1 MTDPSEVA
9 FFPNGISTKHSGAF
23 IVHLLYDG
31 SPGALDSIRVTS
43 HPESIDATLLGVRK
57 AGETEK
63 TT

>member
-9 FFPNGISTKHSGAF
+9 FLLNGISTKHSGAF
-23 IVHLLYDG
+23 IVHLLHNG
-31 SPGALDSIRVTS
+31 SPASLDSIRVTS
-43 HPESIDATLLGVRK
+43 HPESVDATLLGVRK